1 MTIFFCNQVRE
12 QSKVWAK
19 DIREKYEEEKQRQEK
34 CLKQCKTMELKLWQK
49 KNIEKYQKEYEKC
62 LKTVGSAHKAVTNHK
77 NNENINQAVKL
88 NKRVNAAKRGFSA
101 AERIR
106 KSQEANHKKTSV
118 NELKQK
124 SVLIQT
130 DCNYLSTT
138 DSELETLQLLDN
150 ISISCDEKLGDCP
163 DYVKFGNYK
172 PNVSKKI
179 LSSSDDEDE
188 IRILSDMTSKEKT
201 NKKQYL
207 QDVRQ
212 KQNIDFNY
220 DRPLS
225 DYKNTYCS
233 LDKRPF
239 NQVSELIQKR
249 QHTIPNHRS
258 ALTEVSNYSSSLCAS
273 RSLIDKEKLKY
284 LINSPLKPYYN
295 AIGDTVTK
303 EIQPAVQRVTNDINQ
318 TKKKTD
324 NQNASK
330 SFKKYANRRPPE

>member
-1 MTIFFCNQVRE
+1 
-12 QSKVWAK
+12 
-19 DIREKYEEEKQRQEK
+19 
-34 CLKQCKTMELKLWQK
+34 MELKLWQK
-49 KNIEKYQKEYEKC
+49 KNIEKYQEEYEKC

-77 NNENINQAVKL
+77 NNENINQAVKM
-88 NKRVNAAKRGFSA
+88 NMRVNAAKRGLLA

-106 KSQEANHKKTSV
+106 KNQEANHKKTSV

-124 SVLIQT
+124 NVLIQT
-130 DCNYLSTT
+130 DFNSLSTT
-138 DSELETLQLLDN
+138 DSDLETLQLLDN
-150 ISISCDEKLGDCP
+150 ISISCDEKLGGCLD
-163 DYVKFGNYK
+163 DVMFGNYK

-188 IRILSDMTSKEKT
+188 IRILSDMTSEEKT
-201 NKKQYL
+201 KKQYS

-212 KQNIDFNY
+212 KQNIDFKY
-220 DRPLS
+220 DRPVS
-225 DYKNTYCS
+225 DYKNIYCP

-249 QHTIPNHRS
+249 QHTIPKHRS

-284 LINSPLKPYYN
+284 LINSPLKSYYD

-303 EIQPAVQRVTNDINQ
+303 ELQPAVQRVTNDINQ
-318 TKKKTD
+318 TKKKIQ
-324 NQNASK
+324 NQNGAK